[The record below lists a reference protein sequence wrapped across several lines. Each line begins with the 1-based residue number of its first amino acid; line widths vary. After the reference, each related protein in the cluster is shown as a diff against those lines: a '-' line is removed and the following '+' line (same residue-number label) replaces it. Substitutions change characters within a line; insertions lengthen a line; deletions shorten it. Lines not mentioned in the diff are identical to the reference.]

1 VHDQYVKGL
10 LKSLFGSQ
18 YKTQM
23 YYTGLRYGG
32 SSAQIDGVVVLPE
45 GEIAIEV
52 ESRVAKQARGAIL
65 DLFFH
70 RARKKLFV
78 IVPKHMNNPQALK
91 EDAEY
96 ILNKLRKL
104 RPDIIFKVVILKG
117 SGDNPKPNEDLK
129 ILEKAIAELRK
140 ISIERSG

>member
-1 VHDQYVKGL
+1 
-10 LKSLFGSQ
+10 
-18 YKTQM
+18 M
-23 YYTGLRYGG
+23 YYTGLRYGSG
-32 SSAQIDGVVVLPE
+32 SAQIDGVVVLPE

-104 RPDIIFKVVILKG
+104 RPDIVFKVVVLKG

-129 ILEKAIAELRK
+129 ILEKAVAELREV
-140 ISIERSG
+140 SIG